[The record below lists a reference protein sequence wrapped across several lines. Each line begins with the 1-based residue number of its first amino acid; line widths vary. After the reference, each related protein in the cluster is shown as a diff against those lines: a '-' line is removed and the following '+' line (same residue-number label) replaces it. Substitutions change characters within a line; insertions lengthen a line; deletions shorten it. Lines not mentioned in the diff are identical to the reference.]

1 MKKRLNL
8 TRAEMW
14 DLHCPFT
21 GAHFRLQFRDCNQE
35 NRWGK
40 RRMAVA
46 VWQANPSFPAQFNLV
61 LKTSHFFPSP
71 LHSCDGKDSA
81 KAACSFL
88 PYNDDIMSDE
98 LIVTETDRH
107 AEGAWLS

>member
-8 TRAEMW
+8 TRGEMW

-21 GAHFRLQFRDCNQE
+21 GAHFRLQFWDCNQE
-35 NRWGK
+35 DRWGK

-46 VWQANPSFPAQFNLV
+46 IFQADPVRPTCFNLV
-61 LKTSHFFPSP
+61 LKTSCFYPP
-71 LHSCDGKDSA
+71 LRVSCDGPDAA

-88 PYNDDIMSDE
+88 PYNDDIASDE
-98 LIVTETDRH
+98 LEVSETDRH
-107 AEGAWLS
+107 AEGSWAR